1 MVQWVKN
8 LIAVAQVAMEAQVQ
22 SLAPHCGLKDPTLM
36 QLQLKSQLWLRF
48 NPCPK
53 NFHMLWCGH

>member
-22 SLAPHCGLKDPTLM
+22 SLAQELPHATGTAK
-36 QLQLKSQLWLRF
+36 K
-48 NPCPK
+48 K
-53 NFHMLWCGH
+53 KKA